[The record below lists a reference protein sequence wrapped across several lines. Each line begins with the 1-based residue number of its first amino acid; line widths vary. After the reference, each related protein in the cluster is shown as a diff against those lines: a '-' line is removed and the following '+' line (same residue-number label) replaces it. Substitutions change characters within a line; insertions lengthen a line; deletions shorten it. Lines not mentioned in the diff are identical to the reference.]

1 MNISELKKRPLVS
14 LTAEE
19 FFALQ
24 AYENSQQTIQSAPQH
39 SIMTIDEAA
48 SFTGYKKSTLYRKTC
63 AGAIPHYK
71 KEGSNKIYF
80 RREELEEWLL
90 GSSRKLTTEEFI
102 EECDDKLLT
111 RKRK

>member
-1 MNISELKKRPLVS
+1 MNITELKKRPLVS

-24 AYENSQQTIQSAPQH
+24 AHENTQQNIQTAPLP
-39 SIMTIDEAA
+39 SIMTVDEAA
-48 SFTGYKKSTLYRKTC
+48 TFTGYKKNTIYRKTC
-63 AGAIPHYK
+63 AGVIPHYK

>member
-1 MNISELKKRPLVS
+1 MNISELRKRPLVS

-24 AYENSQQTIQSAPQH
+24 AHESSQQTTTIAPQPA
-39 SIMTIDEAA
+39 IMTIDEAA
-48 SFTGYKKSTLYRKTC
+48 SFTGYKKSTIYRKTC
-63 AGAIPHYK
+63 AGTIPHYK

-90 GSSRKLTTEEFI
+90 GSSRKQTTQEFI
-102 EECDDKLLT
+102 EECDSKLLT

>member
-1 MNISELKKRPLVS
+1 MTNISELKKRPLVS

-19 FFALQ
+19 FFALSRQ
-24 AYENSQQTIQSAPQH
+24 ENSHQSTPAVELP
-39 SIMTIDEAA
+39 SIMTMNQAA

-63 AGAIPHYK
+63 TGTIPHYK

-90 GSSRKLTTEEFI
+90 GSSRKQTTQEFI
-102 EECDDKLLT
+102 EDCDEKL